1 MPFPLDQWNQLGG
14 NPGGSGFRA
23 VNTPA
28 AVAPAWRV
36 ALPGAP
42 GTSSPA
48 IGPDGTIYVGTT
60 NGHLVAVDPGGSLK
74 WSVVTNRRG
83 LPVRTPAVAA
93 DGTIYALCGSAI
105 VRDHRTPRPG
115 EPPRPVP
122 VTNFVV
128 SVQPDGRVRWTVPVR
143 TQLSELAEVNGV
155 FLGAPRILSRR
166 NQARLIF
173 VVNYTIPIRY
183 PELGPSAAGPLFVRH
198 LAIVDERGTFRG
210 FNRYEEQKAFIDA
223 HGGGGFGSATVG
235 TPPDLPG
242 PQPPAR
248 LRGEATSPAVFG
260 DAPGERAWTIIVP
273 GLAGVYALAWN
284 DADGAPSRA
293 PRLLST
299 TRGVIRVAA
308 FPNGLLAATTA
319 DDRATLV
326 DPATFTVHVAKPTGM
341 RDDAT
346 VAGGLRQM
354 YFLVRQ
360 GELLKVDTNGAIRKK
375 LVLGAGSVAFPA
387 LSGNHVHVSTLLGLR
402 TLSFDLDDVAS
413 AALPGAGLSSPAI
426 GADGSVFAA
435 AGKALFGFLTRTL
448 VRPKTVRTAARL
460 T

>member
-1 MPFPLDQWNQLGG
+1 MPFPLDQWNQFGG

-28 AVAPAWRV
+28 AVAPTWRV
-36 ALPGAP
+36 NLPGAP
-42 GTSSPA
+42 GTSSPV

-60 NGHLVAVDPGGSLK
+60 NGRLVAVEPGGSLK
-74 WSVVTNRRG
+74 WSVVTNRRN

-93 DGTIYALCGSAI
+93 DGTIYCLCGSAI
-105 VRDHRTPRPG
+105 VRDHRPGGRPRPI
-115 EPPRPVP
+115 P

-143 TQLSELAEVNGV
+143 TQRSELAEVNG
-155 FLGAPRILSRR
+155 FLAGAPRILSKR
-166 NQARLIF
+166 NQARVIF
-173 VVNYTIPIRY
+173 VVRYTIPIRY
-183 PELGPSAAGPLFVRH
+183 PELGPGAAGPLFVRH

-235 TPPDLPG
+235 SPPDLPG
-242 PQPPAR
+242 PQLPERVRA
-248 LRGEATSPAVFG
+248 EADTPAVFG
-260 DAPGERAWTIIVP
+260 DAPGERAWTVMVP
-273 GLAGVYALAWN
+273 GLAGVYALVWN
-284 DADGAPSRA
+284 DADGAMARA

-299 TRGVIRVAA
+299 TRGVIGVAA

-319 DDRATLV
+319 DRRATLV
-326 DPATFTVHVAKPTGM
+326 DPATFTLHVAKPTSM
-341 RDDAT
+341 RDAAT

-360 GELLKVDTNGAIRKK
+360 GEVLMVDTNGAIRKK

-387 LSGNHVHVSTLLGLR
+387 LSGNHLHVSSLLGLR
-402 TLSFDLDDVAS
+402 TLSFDLKDVAS
-413 AALPGAGLSSPAI
+413 TALPGAGLSSPAI
-426 GADGSVFAA
+426 GADGSVFVA
-435 AGKALFGFLTRTL
+435 AGKALFGFLTRTPL
-448 VRPKTVRTAARL
+448 LPKTVRTRMTARFK
-460 T
+460 